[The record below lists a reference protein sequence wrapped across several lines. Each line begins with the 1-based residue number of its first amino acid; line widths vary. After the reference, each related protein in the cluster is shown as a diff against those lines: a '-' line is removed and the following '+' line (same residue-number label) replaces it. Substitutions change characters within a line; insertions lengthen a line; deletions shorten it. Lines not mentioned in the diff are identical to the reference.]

1 MTNLFLCV
9 FSTNCYPLES
19 FKIYL
24 RSTYSTVFPTL
35 IPMNS
40 EVDYHLSTL
49 FRKKKTDGL
58 MLLSL
63 VGFFA
68 MLVFCRPQKE
78 VNSKDKLMFA
88 LRGRLRGSH
97 NVEVSFFLQIRSCR

>member
-49 FRKKKTDGL
+49 FRKKKNRWSYAVIISRLFRYARFLPTAKG
-58 MLLSL
+58 SE
-63 VGFFA
+63 
-68 MLVFCRPQKE
+68 QQ
-78 VNSKDKLMFA
+78 DKLMFA
-88 LRGRLRGSH
+88 LRGR
-97 NVEVSFFLQIRSCR
+97 